1 MDLQIRNSKMIELD
15 KKYGGIISASRV
27 YLFEEYMK
35 SIFVES
41 RMKMYIF
48 NDVVII
54 VKVHGDDP

>member
-1 MDLQIRNSKMIELD
+1 MIELD